1 MADVKMILLN
11 TGIEDEYLTGDP
23 EYTFFK
29 QGIKQY
35 TYFGQNWNLSS
46 PNFSEIKGFF
56 KPNCKYSYR
65 LPIQGDIIS
74 DMILRIGINTLS
86 GCVCSS
92 GFGSECPYRVFKKI
106 EIRYNDLVLSSLDTN
121 YINIFYELSSDIK
134 IKKPDLWKKTG
145 GYIHLPLPFWF
156 TRNPGSAF
164 PIWLLDNPQITIHIE
179 TGDYDESNDI
189 QIDILSL
196 YTNLTLNEKET
207 FKHSSLEYLI
217 EQIDICNK
225 INIENSSKC
234 VTIDLPRTKFIK
246 YLAWNIIKDCPGSG
260 CGGELDEEGGEGSII
275 NNSNIL
281 LNGNSISGDMS
292 SRQTLLINRHC
303 YFKAPCYL
311 KQPFTQPLYNELD
324 TTKHLSKIHTY
335 SFSLDPNAF
344 QSAGFLSSDKF
355 NNFKL
360 KLNLEKN
367 DYPSYSIHTYVVK
380 NNIMRIKEG
389 QLELLYN

>member
-1 MADVKMILLN
+1 MADVKMILLS
-11 TGIEDEYLTGDP
+11 TGDEDQYLTGNPD
-23 EYTFFK
+23 YTFFK
-29 QGIKQY
+29 QGNKQY

-46 PNFSEIKGFF
+46 PNFSEMKGFF

-74 DMILRIGINTLS
+74 DMVLRIGVNTLP

-92 GFGSECPYRVFKKI
+92 GFGKACPYKVFKKI
-106 EIRYNDLVLSSLDTN
+106 EIRYNDIVLSSLDTN
-121 YINIFYELSSDIK
+121 YIKIFNELSSDIMV
-134 IKKPDLWKKTG
+134 KKPDLWAESG
-145 GYIHLPLPFWF
+145 GYIHIPLPFWF

-164 PIWLLDNPQITIHIE
+164 PIWLLNNPQITIHIE
-179 TGDYDESNDI
+179 TGDYNHSNDI

-225 INIENSSKC
+225 ISIEKSSKC
-234 VTIDLPRTKFIK
+234 VSVDLPQTKFIK
-246 YLAWNIIKDCPGSG
+246 YLAWNIVKDCPEGSG
-260 CGGELDEEGGEGSII
+260 CDYEMNEEGGGNSII

-303 YFKAPCYL
+303 YFKAPW
-311 KQPFTQPLYNELD
+311 NNSS
-324 TTKHLSKIHTY
+324 LSKIHTY
-335 SFSLDPNAF
+335 SFSLDPNIF
-344 QSAGFLSSDKF
+344 QSAGFLTSDKF
-355 NNFKL
+355 SNFKL
-360 KLNLEKN
+360 KLDLEN
-367 DYPSYSIHTYVVK
+367 NSYPHYSIHTYAIK
-380 NNIMRIKEG
+380 NNIMRIKDG
-389 QLELLYN
+389 KLELLYN